1 MLVKNI
7 IKKCAEFLKLN
18 NVIDY
23 LNEKDVTMRD
33 GVSED
38 IGMLVMAVNMVNNNI
53 ASSYMDLIGSNIINC
68 DIDVIVPFS
77 TISTYQIIDI
87 KSVKTSGGENVV
99 FHILSTG
106 VKVDN
111 VGRFEFTYSY
121 FPSEVTID
129 SDINYYLKI
138 NELTFAL
145 GVVGEFLFLRGDI
158 EEAAIWDKRFKQNL
172 FNLVRPR
179 RDVVMPKRG
188 WE

>member
-18 NVIDY
+18 DVIDY
-23 LNEKDVTMRD
+23 LNDEATTMTND
-33 GVSED
+33 VSED
-38 IGMLVMAVNMVNNNI
+38 MSMLLLAVNMVNNNI
-53 ASSYMDLIGSNIINC
+53 ASSYIDLIGTNTINC
-68 DIDVIVPFS
+68 DTDVIVPFS
-77 TISTYQIIDI
+77 TISTSQIIDI
-87 KSVKTSGGENVV
+87 KSVKTSCGENVG
-99 FHILSTG
+99 FHILSRG

-111 VGRFEFTYSY
+111 AGRFEFTYSY

-129 SDINYYLKI
+129 SNIDYYLKI

-145 GVVGEFLFLRGDI
+145 GVVGEFLFFRGDI
-158 EEAAIWDKRFKQNL
+158 EEASIWDKRFKQNL

-179 RDVVMPKRG
+179 RDVVMPKRS